1 MLGSEFLISEL
12 LQQTALSH
20 LSIAKSYQFDFHVK
34 LLRLSATSTS
44 SGVHI
49 LRIVVYV
56 LISFHD
62 YLYYNS

>member
-1 MLGSEFLISEL
+1 MLGSEFFISEL

-34 LLRLSATSTS
+34 LLRLSATSTCC
-44 SGVHI
+44 GVHI